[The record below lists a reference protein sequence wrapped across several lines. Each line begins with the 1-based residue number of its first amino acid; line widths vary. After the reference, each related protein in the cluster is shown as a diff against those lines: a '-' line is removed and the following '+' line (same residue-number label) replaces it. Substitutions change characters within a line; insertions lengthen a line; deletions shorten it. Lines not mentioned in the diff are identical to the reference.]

1 MGVNPLVLVGTAVLG
16 LGVLLHIVGM
26 ATPVWSVVKGD
37 SDTSFGVFK
46 RCAKVFGSHVCV
58 SYIVTTAEYKAVQ
71 AMTII
76 GVLFGGVA
84 LAVSVLI
91 VVFSLTGKSQHK
103 MMPLLAVGASF
114 GSFFF
119 ILLGVIIWGAAIH
132 ADNSSLLDIG
142 YSFILSIVGGIL
154 VAVGGIIGYI
164 GGRDIVVS

>member
-16 LGVLLHIVGM
+16 IGVLLHIVGM
-26 ATPVWSVVKGD
+26 ATPVWSVSIV
-37 SDTSFGVFK
+37 SDDYSVGPFK
-46 RCAKVFGSHVCV
+46 SCLLTMLGQKCSTNENVPS
-58 SYIVTTAEYKAVQ
+58 EYKAVQ

-91 VVFSLTGKSQHK
+91 FVFSLMGKSQHK

-132 ADNSSLLDIG
+132 DDISKAFDIG
-142 YSFILSIVGGIL
+142 YSFILSIVGGVL
-154 VAVGGIIGYI
+154 VVVGGLMVFI
-164 GGRDIVVS
+164 GGRGSVSS